1 MNYATRPIFTQERR
15 EGKKKP
21 QGMSRHHFPSQKE
34 EEGEMQGHAEKSGN
48 ISWQWGI
55 REKGRVEESLCT
67 AKKRR
72 QPSVFL
78 LLFSLVCTA
87 FVWKGEGKE
96 EQVSINW
103 IIDGGIRSGL
113 QVLLQSTK
121 ALRGATEEEKDCTFE
136 WGGGRGEPNMAT
148 ISTSVSFCCCNI
160 IEYACWP
167 SNMGIRDQLY
177 KKN

>member
-1 MNYATRPIFTQERR
+1 MQHARFSHKSGEKGKRSPRACHVIISPTQE
-15 EGKKKP
+15 K
-21 QGMSRHHFPSQKE
+21 

-121 ALRGATEEEKDCTFE
+121 AL
-136 WGGGRGEPNMAT
+136 
-148 ISTSVSFCCCNI
+148 
-160 IEYACWP
+160 
-167 SNMGIRDQLY
+167 
-177 KKN
+177 